1 MIVVAGFL
9 GALTG
14 GGSFTRWVGVIFAE
28 SVARA
33 LLALPDFRMT

>member
-14 GGSFTRWVGVIFAE
+14 GGSFTRWVAGFAE

-33 LLALPDFRMT
+33 LPALPDFRMT